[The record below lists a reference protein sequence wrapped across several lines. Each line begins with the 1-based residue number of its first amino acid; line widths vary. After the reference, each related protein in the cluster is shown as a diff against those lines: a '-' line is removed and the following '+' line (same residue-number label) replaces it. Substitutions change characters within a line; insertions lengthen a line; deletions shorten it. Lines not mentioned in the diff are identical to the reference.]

1 MDKKTLQ
8 KSILSDYLNQQQQ
21 LQLHHH
27 HHHHHQPQQLY
38 DEYLYTNNN
47 IDLNQYLLLNNDPI
61 LLNDDYQH
69 HSLNNLLTPFCLL
82 SNNNDNENN
91 NNNNNTYSNH
101 PLFDINHD
109 NGMNSDQVDFITGIT
124 TINNNDDNN
133 NTIQS
138 HENFQPHYN
147 IINGFFMPTLP
158 LDSTLSSPSSSTLSN
173 TAKFSDNNSNQLIK
187 IENNKN
193 MKKKKMKKKK
203 WDQIKKMIDYFTQ
216 SMLPIKIN
224 DTIDSTCFLDLVMEK
239 ARTHWCCIGFKVAPI
254 TIDLIRNWRHA
265 PETIIYCI
273 ASITLVTIMDH
284 RATEGYVKNAAMAFY
299 EQATQKIDTFTFG
312 EDDCIGTNKDSND
325 FFHPP
330 RYAYNIDN
338 GDGEEG
344 KEEKEKKDN
353 SIKERRQK
361 RKAMT
366 IQSYFC
372 LSYTSNLLRLY
383 EQQQTWGGLASV
395 ALRLKTGDVDS
406 GYRPM
411 NQAILLCWC
420 RWYYIDAWL
429 SLTLQ
434 RECLLPDQP
443 PNYIMNAI
451 QQAQDDTSLNYEHQ
465 SIFQFTI
472 LTRFMRKYIQAIQ
485 NQQLLDPITLRPTFI
500 YYQITDELKKWYEN
514 ISLPITTTKEED
526 RYQSRSHVHL
536 HLCYHAMRLVVLYQ
550 FLSQEKP
557 PEDDHLLMDGLETNL
572 NILQSL
578 QQLASQGCDQ
588 STYHH
593 MFFAIHNTASR
604 IYQYKTNWQ
613 KWAKEQLQMNLILL
627 KSTQAYVNDVFQMRA
642 YAEKIEQ
649 QFEKMGLTM
658 SNYYKTTLHSIQ
670 QLQELKQAEQKE
682 KLLEKILIHLSKKK
696 RKNNKKKK
704 INETSDN
711 ADHLNQEEEVAAL
724 LNQYLKK
731 QYQSISS
738 FSSTNSSFS
747 TNSSSTTPGIHVY
760 KLSTNS
766 TIKKPR
772 LQKKNNTKQ
781 LYSEKKKNQQ

>member
-1 MDKKTLQ
+1 
-8 KSILSDYLNQQQQ
+8 
-21 LQLHHH
+21 
-27 HHHHHQPQQLY
+27 
-38 DEYLYTNNN
+38 
-47 IDLNQYLLLNNDPI
+47 
-61 LLNDDYQH
+61 
-69 HSLNNLLTPFCLL
+69 
-82 SNNNDNENN
+82 
-91 NNNNNTYSNH
+91 
-101 PLFDINHD
+101 
-109 NGMNSDQVDFITGIT
+109 
-124 TINNNDDNN
+124 
-133 NTIQS
+133 
-138 HENFQPHYN
+138 
-147 IINGFFMPTLP
+147 
-158 LDSTLSSPSSSTLSN
+158 
-173 TAKFSDNNSNQLIK
+173 
-187 IENNKN
+187 
-193 MKKKKMKKKK
+193 
-203 WDQIKKMIDYFTQ
+203 MIDYFTQ
-216 SMLPIKIN
+216 SILPIKIN

-265 PETIIYCI
+265 PETIVYCI

-284 RATEGYVKNAAMAFY
+284 QATEGYVKNAAMAFY
-299 EQATQKIDTFTFG
+299 EQATQNIDTFIFG
-312 EDDCIGTNKDSND
+312 EDDDNNIDQVSND
-325 FFHPP
+325 FSHSP
-330 RYAYNIDN
+330 RYLYNTIN
-338 GDGEEG
+338 EGGEEEEEAEEEE
-344 KEEKEKKDN
+344 EEKYIDP
-353 SIKERRQK
+353 IKEKRQK
-361 RKAMT
+361 RKAMI

-383 EQQQTWGGLASV
+383 EQQQTWGGLASI
-395 ALRLKTGDVDS
+395 ALQLKTGDANS

-443 PNYIMNAI
+443 PNYIINVI
-451 QQAQDDTSLNYEHQ
+451 QQAQHDTTLNYEHQ
-465 SIFQFTI
+465 SLFQFTV

-485 NQQLLDPITLRPTFI
+485 NQQLLDPDTLRPTFT
-500 YYQITDELKKWYEN
+500 YYQITNELKKWYDH

-526 RYQSRSHVHL
+526 KYQSRLHIHL

-627 KSTQAYVNDVFQMRA
+627 KSTPAY
-642 YAEKIEQ
+642 
-649 QFEKMGLTM
+649 
-658 SNYYKTTLHSIQ
+658 
-670 QLQELKQAEQKE
+670 
-682 KLLEKILIHLSKKK
+682 
-696 RKNNKKKK
+696 KKK

-711 ADHLNQEEEVAAL
+711 DNHLNQEEEVAAL
-724 LNQYLKK
+724 LSQYLKK
-731 QYQSISS
+731 QYQSITS

-747 TNSSSTTPGIHVY
+747 TNSSSITPGIHVY

-772 LQKKNNTKQ
+772 LRKKNNNKQ
-781 LYSEKKKNQQ
+781 FHSEKKKNQQ